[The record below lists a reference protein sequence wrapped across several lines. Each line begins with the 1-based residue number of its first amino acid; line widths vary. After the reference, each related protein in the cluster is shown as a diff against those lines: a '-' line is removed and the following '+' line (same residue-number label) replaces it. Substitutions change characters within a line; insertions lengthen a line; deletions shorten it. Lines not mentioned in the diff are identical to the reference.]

1 MRLFYLLLA
10 LFFVL
15 GLILMMLNIVVS
27 NLSVAYNQT
36 KYYSQKAVYEEG
48 VNMNLTNYDFIE
60 KIKPYIA
67 VLDISYAITL
77 ILVIIAIFI
86 YSRRRL

>member
-10 LFFVL
+10 LFFII
-15 GLILMMLNIVVS
+15 GLILMLLNIAVS
-27 NLSVAYNQT
+27 NMSVAYNYT
-36 KYYSQKAVYEEG
+36 KYYDQIAVYKTG
-48 VNMNLTNYDFIE
+48 VNMNLTDYDFIE
-60 KIKPYIA
+60 KLKPYIA

-86 YSRRRL
+86 YSRKR